1 MLRGGKVGLRARR
14 EADVPVLHRELYDDI
29 DTRIRADSRPWRPI
43 SSVPTGSP
51 YRMDLTAE
59 DADFFSVIDLGDEDR
74 LSGEALLW
82 GVDLHN
88 RNAHVGLSILPEFRG
103 RGLGTEV
110 TKLLCYYGFA
120 IRGLHRLQVDTLA
133 DNDAM
138 IRAATRA
145 GFAHEGT
152 RRGGAWVDGQ
162 YVDEVILGLL
172 RNDWHRPST
181 RNQRL
186 NANSDS

>member
-1 MLRGGKVGLRARR
+1 MPLYENVFIARQ
-14 EADVPVLHRELYDDI
+14 DI
-29 DTRIRADSRPWRPI
+29 
-43 SSVPTGSP
+43 
-51 YRMDLTAE
+51 
-59 DADFFSVIDLGDEDR
+59 
-74 LSGEALLW
+74 SGA
-82 GVDLHN
+82 
-88 RNAHVGLSILPEFRG
+88 
-103 RGLGTEV
+103 
-110 TKLLCYYGFA
+110 
-120 IRGLHRLQVDTLA
+120 QVDTLA

-172 RNDWHRPST
+172 RNDWHRPSI